1 MGNLFAY
8 GIIVVS
14 VIFLLPILCL
24 IILSVLASISMSAVI
39 YFVAIRALIKDI
51 FTGRKKVDC
60 VALSKASL

>member
-8 GIIVVS
+8 GIIVVL

-51 FTGRKKVDC
+51 FTCRKKVDC